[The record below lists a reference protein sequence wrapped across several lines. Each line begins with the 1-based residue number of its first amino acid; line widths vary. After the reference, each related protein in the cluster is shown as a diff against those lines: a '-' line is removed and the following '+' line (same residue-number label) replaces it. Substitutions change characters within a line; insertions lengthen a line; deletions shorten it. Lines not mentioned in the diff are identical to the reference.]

1 MSKSLGNFYTLP
13 DLLKKGYTGR
23 EIRYALMRVHYRAPL
38 NFTWESMEEARQAL
52 ARIDEWLARLR
63 ETAAEKIDNG
73 KNTTQPGQQF
83 EEALDD
89 DLNISAALG
98 FLFESI
104 RETNRAMDRGELDAA
119 SAKAWLN
126 WWERVNSV
134 LALEIETAVVLPADV
149 AQLAEQRENARRE
162 KNWKRSDELRDRIL
176 QLGWETRDTK
186 DGQKLAPHANV

>member
-1 MSKSLGNFYTLP
+1 MEEGRQSLGRMDDWLMP
-13 DLLKKGYTGR
+13 LSECSASVSLAKGNG
-23 EIRYALMRVHYRAPL
+23 
-38 NFTWESMEEARQAL
+38 RQAGSL
-52 ARIDEWLARLR
+52 PY
-63 ETAAEKIDNG
+63 T
-73 KNTTQPGQQF
+73 F

-176 QLGWETRDTK
+176 ELGWETRDTK
-186 DGQKLAPHANV
+186 DGQK